1 MLHSQVL
8 IFGYQLAQAAG
19 VRESMSCASRD
30 SGFAELC
37 ERFAGSQ
44 ATEFMEQ
51 LGNLGI
57 NSNNGLIVTS
67 VFWLEQMKNQRWIS
81 VDTFCKAV
89 AMQDM
94 LRRADGRDWGESL
107 RDIDL
112 PDAAGLA
119 TQKKRARIDD
129 AEDESTPKRFIQVV
143 GSTRPH
149 SSVLF
154 QGFVSCTRSFHPFS
168 FISFVFRL
176 S

>member
-1 MLHSQVL
+1 MLHSQVM
-8 IFGYQLAQAAG
+8 ISGYQLAQAAG

-57 NSNNGLIVTS
+57 NSNIGLIVTS
-67 VFWLEQMKNQRWIS
+67 VFWLEQMKNTRWIS

-94 LRRADGRDWGESL
+94 LRHFYENVPEQLAVPLDLRRHGRGRGARAEV
-107 RDIDL
+107 
-112 PDAAGLA
+112 
-119 TQKKRARIDD
+119 
-129 AEDESTPKRFIQVV
+129 AEDV
-143 GSTRPH
+143 
-149 SSVLF
+149 
-154 QGFVSCTRSFHPFS
+154 
-168 FISFVFRL
+168 RL
-176 S
+176 RQQEL

>member
-1 MLHSQVL
+1 MLYSQVL
-8 IFGYQLAQAAG
+8 IFGYRLAQTAG
-19 VRESMSCASRD
+19 VRMCVRACVCVRESMSCATRD
-30 SGFAELC
+30 SGFAALC
-37 ERFAGSQ
+37 GRFAGSQ

-57 NSNNGLIVTS
+57 NSNIGLIVTS
-67 VFWLEQMKNQRWIS
+67 VFWLEQMKNHKLIS

-119 TQKKRARIDD
+119 TQKKRARTYDT
-129 AEDESTPKRFIQVV
+129 EDESSQKRF
-143 GSTRPH
+143 R
-149 SSVLF
+149 
-154 QGFVSCTRSFHPFS
+154 
-168 FISFVFRL
+168 
-176 S
+176 

>member
-1 MLHSQVL
+1 ML
-8 IFGYQLAQAAG
+8 IFGYRLAQAAG
-19 VRESMSCASRD
+19 VHVCVRARVCVRESMSCASRD

-57 NSNNGLIVTS
+57 NSNIGLIVTS
-67 VFWLEQMKNQRWIS
+67 VFWLEQVKNHKLIN

-94 LRRADGRDWGESL
+94 LRRADGRDWRESL
-107 RDIDL
+107 RDSDL

-119 TQKKRARIDD
+119 TQKKRARTDD
-129 AEDESTPKRFIQVV
+129 TEDALTPKRFK
-143 GSTRPH
+143 
-149 SSVLF
+149 
-154 QGFVSCTRSFHPFS
+154 
-168 FISFVFRL
+168 
-176 S
+176 

>member
-44 ATEFMEQ
+44 ATEFMKQ

-67 VFWLEQMKNQRWIS
+67 VFWLEQMKNTRWIS

-107 RDIDL
+107 RDIDP

-129 AEDESTPKRFIQVV
+129 AEDESTPKRFKYM
-143 GSTRPH
+143 
-149 SSVLF
+149 
-154 QGFVSCTRSFHPFS
+154 
-168 FISFVFRL
+168 
-176 S
+176 

>member
-51 LGNLGI
+51 LADIGI
-57 NSNNGLIVTS
+57 DSNVKLLTTS
-67 VFWLEQMKNQRWIS
+67 VFWLEEVKDDKLIS
-81 VDTFCKAV
+81 VDTFCKAG

-107 RDIDL
+107 RDIDP

-129 AEDESTPKRFIQVV
+129 AEDESTPKRFKYM
-143 GSTRPH
+143 
-149 SSVLF
+149 
-154 QGFVSCTRSFHPFS
+154 
-168 FISFVFRL
+168 
-176 S
+176 

>member
-1 MLHSQVL
+1 MMLYSQVL
-8 IFGYQLAQAAG
+8 IFGYRLAQAAG
-19 VRESMSCASRD
+19 VRVCVRACVCVRESMSCASRD
-30 SGFAELC
+30 SGFAALC

-57 NSNNGLIVTS
+57 DSNRGLIATS
-67 VFWLEQMKNQRWIS
+67 VFWLKEVKDDKLIS

-119 TQKKRARIDD
+119 TQKKRARTDD
-129 AEDESTPKRFIQVV
+129 TEDESTPKRFK
-143 GSTRPH
+143 
-149 SSVLF
+149 
-154 QGFVSCTRSFHPFS
+154 
-168 FISFVFRL
+168 
-176 S
+176 

>member
-1 MLHSQVL
+1 MLYSQVL

-37 ERFAGSQ
+37 EHFAGSQ

-51 LGNLGI
+51 LGNI
-57 NSNNGLIVTS
+57 RIDSNVKLLTTS
-67 VFWLEQMKNQRWIS
+67 VFWLEGVKDDKLIS
-81 VDTFCKAV
+81 VDTFCTVV

-94 LRRADGRDWGESL
+94 LRRADGRDWGASL

-119 TQKKRARIDD
+119 TQKKRARTDD
-129 AEDESTPKRFIQVV
+129 AEDESTPKRFK
-143 GSTRPH
+143 
-149 SSVLF
+149 
-154 QGFVSCTRSFHPFS
+154 
-168 FISFVFRL
+168 
-176 S
+176 

>member
-1 MLHSQVL
+1 MLYSQVL

-57 NSNNGLIVTS
+57 DSKCRLIATS
-67 VFWLEQMKNQRWIS
+67 VFRLKEVKDDKLIS

-94 LRRADGRDWGESL
+94 LRRADAASGRNRCAISTCLML
-107 RDIDL
+107 RVWRL
-112 PDAAGLA
+112 R
-119 TQKKRARIDD
+119 KKEFELMTRKMNRGKND
-129 AEDESTPKRFIQVV
+129 S
-143 GSTRPH
+143 GSRKH
-149 SSVLF
+149 SSALMSFCFNVSYLVPAIFINFLVSRLF
-154 QGFVSCTRSFHPFS
+154 L
-168 FISFVFRL
+168 RL

>member
-30 SGFAELC
+30 SGFAALC
-37 ERFAGSQ
+37 GRFAGNQ

-51 LGNLGI
+51 LSDLGI
-57 NSNNGLIVTS
+57 DSNAKLLTKS
-67 VFWLEQMKNQRWIS
+67 VFWLQEVKDDKLIS

-94 LRRADGRDWGESL
+94 LRRADGRDWGASL

-129 AEDESTPKRFIQVV
+129 AEDESTPKRFK
-143 GSTRPH
+143 
-149 SSVLF
+149 
-154 QGFVSCTRSFHPFS
+154 
-168 FISFVFRL
+168 
-176 S
+176 

>member
-37 ERFAGSQ
+37 EHFAGSQ

-51 LGNLGI
+51 QGNLGI
-57 NSNNGLIVTS
+57 NSNIGLIATS
-67 VFWLEQMKNQRWIS
+67 VFWLEEVKDDKLIS
-81 VDTFCKAV
+81 ADTFCAAV

-94 LRRADGRDWGESL
+94 LRRADGGEWAESL

-119 TQKKRARIDD
+119 TQKK
-129 AEDESTPKRFIQVV
+129 K
-143 GSTRPH
+143 
-149 SSVLF
+149 SSNL
-154 QGFVSCTRSFHPFS
+154 
-168 FISFVFRL
+168 
-176 S
+176 

>member
-1 MLHSQVL
+1 MLYSQVL

-37 ERFAGSQ
+37 EHFAGSQ

-57 NSNNGLIVTS
+57 NSNIGLIATS
-67 VFWLEQMKNQRWIS
+67 VFWLEEVKDDKLIS
-81 VDTFCKAV
+81 VDTFCTAV

-94 LRRADGRDWGESL
+94 LWRADGGEWAESL

-119 TQKKRARIDD
+119 TQKKRARTDD
-129 AEDESTPKRFIQVV
+129 AEDESTPKRFK
-143 GSTRPH
+143 
-149 SSVLF
+149 
-154 QGFVSCTRSFHPFS
+154 
-168 FISFVFRL
+168 
-176 S
+176 

>member
-1 MLHSQVL
+1 MLHSQML

-51 LGNLGI
+51 LCNLGI

-112 PDAAGLA
+112 PDAAWRPR
-119 TQKKRARIDD
+119 KKELELMTRKMNRRQNVSSSRKHSSAL
-129 AEDESTPKRFIQVV
+129 KRFC
-143 GSTRPH
+143 
-149 SSVLF
+149 F
-154 QGFVSCTRSFHPFS
+154 QGFVSCAPSFHPFS